1 MTPDILTVTAQDGA
15 GLITVLSVA
24 GEIDRD
30 SRDFLEKAAEEAMRR
45 GRRRLILD
53 AAGVTFCDSSGLSLL
68 VELHRRT
75 TSEGGWLRLAAPPA
89 LLRSMLRVTHLD
101 QLFPLYDSVA
111 EAAAES

>member
-1 MTPDILTVTAQDGA
+1 MTPDILTVTAQDGP

-68 VELHRRT
+68 VDLHRRT
-75 TSEGGWLRLAAPPA
+75 TSEGGWLRLAGPPP
-89 LLRSMLRVTHLD
+89 LLRSMLRLTHLD
-101 QLFPLYDSVA
+101 QLLPLYDTVA
-111 EAAAES
+111 EAAVES